1 MESDTLRDTAWV
13 VSQGNVTIVRRMW
26 EAFLSGDISTALSFY
41 SPEVEW
47 DGSNLPDGPVGTGHD
62 VIIEHVA
69 RWSESWRSWTVELER
84 IVEAGA
90 DRGILVVREKG
101 ESANGLTM
109 DEVHAELYTLQDSM
123 IVGRQG
129 FSDPAEA
136 FAAAGVSP

>member
-1 MESDTLRDTAWV
+1 M
-13 VSQGNVTIVRRMW
+13 SQDNVTIVRRMW
-26 EAFLSGDISTALSFY
+26 EAFLSGDVPAALSFY
-41 SPEVEW
+41 SPEIEW

-69 RWSESWRSWTVELER
+69 RWSESWDMWTVEVER
-84 IVEAGA
+84 VIEAGN
-90 DRGILVVREKG
+90 DRVILLMREKG
-101 ESANGLTM
+101 TSANGLVM
-109 DEVHAELYTLQDSM
+109 DEVHAELYTLRDSM